1 MASTKRDYYEVLG
14 VSRDANDD
22 DLKKAYRRLAKQ
34 YHPDA
39 NKDQGAEARFIEIN
53 EAYETLSDPQKRS
66 IYNRFGHAGLNGS
79 AAGMGGM
86 GGMGGFSDFGGISF
100 NDLFETLFTG
110 ASGATRRS
118 GTPRGAD
125 IRHELTI
132 TFEEAVFG
140 CQKEIELPRWETC
153 SHCRGSGAQPGTSTT
168 RCSNCQGTG
177 EIRRVQ
183 QSILGPL
190 VNVTMCERCHGEGR
204 VITTPCEK
212 CRGQGRVR
220 NNRRV
225 VVNIPAGVDDGINVR
240 VTGEGEVSG
249 RGGTPGNLYVILTV
263 KQHPFFKRENNDIIY
278 ELPISFAQA
287 ALGDEVEV
295 PTVDGKSTNLKIPP
309 GTQSGRSFRLK
320 GLGVPVVH
328 SSARGDQH
336 VAVKVV
342 TPTNLSAEQ
351 KHLLEEFA
359 RLEKE
364 QSEQNDKNI
373 LRNLFEKTKDN
384 LFDKKKDGSQ

>member
-1 MASTKRDYYEVLG
+1 MAASKRDYYEILG
-14 VSRDANDD
+14 VSRNANEEEI
-22 DLKKAYRRLAKQ
+22 KKSFRRLAKQ

-39 NKDQGAEARFIEIN
+39 NKEVGAEARFIEIN
-53 EAYETLSDPQKRS
+53 EAYEVLSDSQKRAA
-66 IYNRFGHAGLNGS
+66 YDRYGHAGLGAGVGAGFNDFSGFS
-79 AAGMGGM
+79 SINDIFETFFAGAAG
-86 GGMGGFSDFGGISF
+86 
-100 NDLFETLFTG
+100 TQ
-110 ASGATRRS
+110 RRS
-118 GTPRGAD
+118 GAQRGAD
-125 IRHELTI
+125 IRYDLTI

-153 SHCRGSGAQPGTSTT
+153 GSCRGSGAQPGTSTA
-168 RCSNCQGTG
+168 RCAACQGTG

-183 QSILGPL
+183 QSIFGQF
-190 VNVTMCERCHGEGR
+190 VNVTMCERCRGEGR

-240 VTGEGEVSG
+240 VTGEGEVSA

-263 KQHPFFKRENNDIIY
+263 KPHPFFKRQGNDIIY

-295 PTVDGKSTNLKIPP
+295 PTVDNKTTMLKIPP

-320 GLGVPVVH
+320 GMGVPVVH

-342 TPTNLSAEQ
+342 TPTKLTPEMTR
-351 KHLLEEFA
+351 LLEEFS
-359 RLEKE
+359 RLEHE

-373 LRNLFEKTKDN
+373 FRNLFEKTKDV
-384 LFDKKKDGSQ
+384 FQ